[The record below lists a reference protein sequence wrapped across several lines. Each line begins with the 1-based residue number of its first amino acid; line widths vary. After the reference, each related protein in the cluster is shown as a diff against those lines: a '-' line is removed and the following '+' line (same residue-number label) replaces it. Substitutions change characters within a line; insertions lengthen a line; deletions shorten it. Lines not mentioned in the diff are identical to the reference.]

1 MFKNF
6 SKVLFLLLFVMSN
19 TTFAMNI
26 DEIEGNNCIIRTETI
41 KTDHKEYKNVYIQF
55 HQEADESQL
64 IYSSIFGLNLED
76 YQMLFSSQQAV
87 NFDKYPFDIRS
98 FSKESTFIVFF
109 YANKSINGEVMNGY
123 RHETVKF
130 HYDLNNR

>member
-41 KTDHKEYKNVYIQF
+41 KTVHKEYKNVYMQ
-55 HQEADESQL
+55 
-64 IYSSIFGLNLED
+64 
-76 YQMLFSSQQAV
+76 
-87 NFDKYPFDIRS
+87 
-98 FSKESTFIVFF
+98 
-109 YANKSINGEVMNGY
+109 
-123 RHETVKF
+123 
-130 HYDLNNR
+130 